1 MTDFPATPEAAGA
14 EPFGCPRCGEP
25 ATGERFYGPC
35 GACRAELAATQ
46 GGESRDVTAGR
57 FEPRMHVTP
66 GAVALKE

>member
-1 MTDFPATPEAAGA
+1 MPAPEAEAFA
-14 EPFGCPRCGEP
+14 CPRCGEQ

-35 GACRAELAATQ
+35 SDCRTELAATQ
-46 GGESRDVTAGR
+46 GGETREVTAGR